1 MGCCKGNTV
10 YTYYTV
16 AGVKLS
22 GLLDSFSEPYPS
34 GNYCGVTDIN
44 YSVDEVEPIYRY
56 FQHATPN
63 TLAILGAPFSNSA
76 YITPPSPISQLSN
89 KQGVQF
95 MVGGSYNYT
104 YSSIPEKIGN
114 FGLEITCQS
123 NPCIDEVGVGG
134 YYFDLKVNGISASG
148 YPIQSYKTSAAGSS
162 SSLYALE
169 GCKPTSPAT
178 SYLINWSGIVKSDSG
193 RIKKGDDIEVSIY
206 PDPSNIRSYPVFIET
221 LGTKDG
227 YNIPFDDGTAV
238 NQTNYPY
245 GLCGN
250 YIQFLPGSW
259 QKTVVDSFT
268 WPNIFDSPVDYNLV
282 DTTLV
287 GYKDCFLESDV
298 VVKIPEASKLP
309 DKVKLTISLVPCPNP
324 ILRNPFSGP
333 NPPPYYKQSIYDVA
347 SKYVSSLSKSIEV
360 ELFQPLQ
367 NGTGSKAMVFGTY
380 KYKQGNTDRQ
390 FNTYLTVQAFANT
403 SVDNGTFTEED
414 FILKTPVNQTPHF
427 GYLDSTCLKSSIENR
442 GNNYFY
448 LVYISSTQ
456 PLLNLSCLNSQGIP
470 AFIYPECF
478 YPRNDF
484 GFRFFGMGNCA
495 ASASHGSVI
504 TNRITWLNCLT
515 DGLMRVP
522 VITKEKNGL
531 GQIVEV
537 LNLVSVFYKIELS
550 SEEIFSE

>member
-22 GLLDSFSEPYPS
+22 GLLDFTNVAYPS

-63 TLAILGAPFSNSA
+63 TLAILGAPFSNSVN
-76 YITPPSPISQLSN
+76 ITPPSPISQILN
-89 KQGVQF
+89 KQGLQF

-104 YSSIPEKIGN
+104 YSSTPEKVGQ
-114 FGLEITCQS
+114 FGLEITCKS
-123 NPCIDEVGVGG
+123 NPCIDDVGVGG
-134 YYFDLKVNGISASG
+134 YYFDLKVNGSSASG
-148 YPIQSYKTSAAGSS
+148 YPIQSYTKSSAGSS
-162 SSLYALE
+162 SNLYALE
-169 GCKPTSPAT
+169 GCKPTSPSS

-206 PDPSNIRSYPVFIET
+206 PDPSSIRSYPVFIET

-324 ILRNPFSGP
+324 TLTNPFSGP

-360 ELFQPLQ
+360 ELFQSLQ

-456 PLLNLSCLNSQGIP
+456 PLLNISCVNSQGMP

-504 TNRITWLNCLT
+504 TNRIPWLNCLT

-522 VITKEKNGL
+522 VITKEKNAL

>member
-1 MGCCKGNTV
+1 MGCCKSNTV

-22 GLLDSFSEPYPS
+22 GLLDFTNVAYPS

-63 TLAILGAPFSNSA
+63 TLAILGAPFTTSV
-76 YITPPSPISQLSN
+76 YITPPSPISQILN
-89 KQGVQF
+89 KQGLQF

-104 YSSIPEKIGN
+104 YSSTPEKIGQ
-114 FGLEITCQS
+114 FGLEITCKS
-123 NPCIDEVGVGG
+123 NPCIDDVGVGG
-134 YYFDLKVNGISASG
+134 YYFDLKVNGSSASG
-148 YPIQSYKTSAAGSS
+148 YPIQSYIKSSAGSS
-162 SSLYALE
+162 SNLYALE
-169 GCKPTSPAT
+169 GCKPTSPSS
-178 SYLINWSGIVKSDSG
+178 SYLINWSGVVKSDSG

-206 PDPSNIRSYPVFIET
+206 PDPSSVRSYPVFIET

-227 YNIPFDDGTAV
+227 YSIPFEDGTNV

-282 DTTLV
+282 DTTLI

-298 VVKIPEASKLP
+298 VVKIPEASKIA
-309 DKVKLTISLVPCPNP
+309 DRVKVTVSLVPCPNP
-324 ILRNPFSGP
+324 ILRGLFGNP
-333 NPPPYYKQSIYDVA
+333 NLIPYYKQSIYDIA

-360 ELFQPLQ
+360 ELFQSPPNAQGDKSL
-367 NGTGSKAMVFGTY
+367 VFGTY

-390 FNTYLTVQAFANT
+390 FNTYLTIQAFANT
-403 SVDNGTFTEED
+403 SVDNGTFTAED
-414 FILKTPVNQTPHF
+414 FALTPNPHF

-456 PLLNLSCLNSQGIP
+456 PLLNISCVNSQGMP
-470 AFIYPECF
+470 AMIYPECF

-484 GFRFFGMGNCA
+484 GFRFAGIGNCA
-495 ASASHGSVI
+495 ASASYGSAI
-504 TNRITWLNCLT
+504 SNRIPWLNCLT

-522 VITKEKNGL
+522 VVTREQNLL

-537 LNLVSVFYKIELS
+537 VTLVSVFYKIEIS